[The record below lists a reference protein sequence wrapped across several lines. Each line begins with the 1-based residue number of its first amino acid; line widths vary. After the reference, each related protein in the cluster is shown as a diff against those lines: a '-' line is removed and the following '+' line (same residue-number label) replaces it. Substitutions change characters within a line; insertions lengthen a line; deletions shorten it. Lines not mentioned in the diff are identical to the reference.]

1 MTEFWVSLL
10 ITVIKVLVVLG
21 VFLGVGA
28 YLTWFERK
36 LAGHIQARLGPKLVG
51 PFGLLQPLADGLK
64 LLTKESIVP
73 ASADRV
79 VYYLSGSLG
88 SGASPYAL
96 CGYSLWSKL

>member
-36 LAGHIQARLGPKLVG
+36 LAGHIQARRSLWSAST
-51 PFGLLQPLADGLK
+51 FGRWIKAIDQGIHSSRQCGQGSL
-64 LLTKESIVP
+64 
-73 ASADRV
+73 
-79 VYYLSGSLG
+79 LSGGDLG

>member
-64 LLTKESIVP
+64 LLTKESIV
-73 ASADRV
+73 SRQCGQ
-79 VYYLSGSLG
+79 GSLLS
-88 SGASPYAL
+88 SGNPGISASPYAF